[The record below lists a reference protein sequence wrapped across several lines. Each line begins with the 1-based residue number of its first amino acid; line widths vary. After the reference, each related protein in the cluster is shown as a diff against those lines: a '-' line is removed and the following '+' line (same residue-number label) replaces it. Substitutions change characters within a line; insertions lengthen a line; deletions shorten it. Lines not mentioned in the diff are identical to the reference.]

1 MFRNDDKDGNV
12 KNTTVANYLIISG
25 LLNSNDINEP
35 ISYELVNVSYDI
47 DKELSDNSD
56 NIEFDSYSEE
66 LKKGKY
72 RDMTKIYN
80 SF

>member
-1 MFRNDDKDGNV
+1 MFH
-12 KNTTVANYLIISG
+12 TI
-25 LLNSNDINEP
+25 
-35 ISYELVNVSYDI
+35 I

-80 SF
+80 SFEARGIDKDKI